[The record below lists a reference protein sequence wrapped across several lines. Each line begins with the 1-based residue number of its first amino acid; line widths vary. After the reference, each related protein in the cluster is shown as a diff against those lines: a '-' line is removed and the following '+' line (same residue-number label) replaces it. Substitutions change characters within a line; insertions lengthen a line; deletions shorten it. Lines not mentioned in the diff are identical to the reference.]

1 MINVQLWCFSH
12 HVPLSLASWAVC
24 LLQWTCDTKCS
35 LLCGEKGRS
44 CWITPWPSCEEIC
57 SATSISG
64 CWLTTSTTTSFSL
77 TLRCTCSASRTWE
90 LDWPVLHDTG
100 VSDDQKLLSPQ
111 NVDPYKNFCFK
122 YCPETDRASD
132 HPTVYKWA
140 VTSPVTFPTAPWPL
154 LAVGHP
160 SWGQHRGLHLL
171 LHSHIV
177 SYWSWLLCNST
188 SKCSHYR
195 SLPVTTG
202 T

>member
-24 LLQWTCDTKCS
+24 LLQWTCDTRCS

-44 CWITPWPSCEEIC
+44 CWITPWASCEEIC

-100 VSDDQKLLSPQ
+100 VIWWPKIAFSTECRPLQELLFQVLPRDWQS
-111 NVDPYKNFCFK
+111 
-122 YCPETDRASD
+122 
-132 HPTVYKWA
+132 KWPPDSLQ
-140 VTSPVTFPTAPWPL
+140 VSGNLTSHF
-154 LAVGHP
+154 
-160 SWGQHRGLHLL
+160 S
-171 LHSHIV
+171 
-177 SYWSWLLCNST
+177 NST
-188 SKCSHYR
+188 MASPSSGTPIMR
-195 SLPVTTG
+195 STRRTTPPIAFPHCILLELVTL
-202 T
+202 

>member
-132 HPTVYKWA
+132 HPTVYIQVSGNLTSHFSNSTMA
-140 VTSPVTFPTAPWPL
+140 SPSSGTPIMRSIRRTTPPIAFPHCILLELVTS
-154 LAVGHP
+154 
-160 SWGQHRGLHLL
+160 
-171 LHSHIV
+171 
-177 SYWSWLLCNST
+177 
-188 SKCSHYR
+188 
-195 SLPVTTG
+195 
-202 T
+202 